1 MSIKN
6 LTCECCL
13 GALKQIGDKTYKCES
28 CDKEYIDHAATEE
41 EIIWLAN
48 ANQTL
53 RKGNFDDAY
62 EEFSNIVSKYPSCY
76 EAYYGMCLCT
86 HGVLFVDDILENK
99 KVPTCYNISIS
110 SFLDDEN
117 YKKALQ
123 FAPVDLRPNYEE
135 QARKIEVIRKEWLDK
150 ASKESPYDIFIS
162 FKQSDREKGLEKTK
176 DYFSA
181 LEL

>member
-48 ANQTL
+48 TNQTL

-86 HGVLFVDDILENK
+86 HGVLFVDDILENNITFK
-99 KVPTCYNISIS
+99 IPYYNAEIHMEKISG
-110 SFLDDEN
+110 EN
-117 YKKALQ
+117 FKKARSRGAFEDIDFLKTN
-123 FAPVDLRPNYEE
+123 FTAYRPCLYMYGK
-135 QARKIEVIRKEWLDK
+135 RTRSKIIRMHKAYTKKLDEYTNNGK
-150 ASKESPYDIFIS
+150 IYC
-162 FKQSDREKGLEKTK
+162 
-176 DYFSA
+176 
-181 LEL
+181 